1 MSRLRSLSQPW
12 LDGASFG
19 AAGVFLVC
27 WAAIHRFGWAHV
39 QLTDIP
45 TYQSY
50 GNPIVHHGQVPYRDF
65 ALAYP
70 PAALVVFV
78 LPALAGDYT
87 TTFSLLMAACG
98 VGIVFLAG
106 SLRRAALPFLAVSP
120 LLIGS
125 LAYLRFD
132 LWPAL
137 LVAGAVVCLV
147 RDRDRLGW
155 ALLGVAVAAKLWPL
169 VLVPLALAWSWR
181 RGRDN
186 AELYGIAT
194 ATAWFLPF
202 AIIAPHGLWASIH
215 EQGNRPLQIE
225 SLGGALVRTF
235 SSPKLDFS
243 HGSQNVAGFGW
254 LATILVVATA
264 LTLVA
269 LWISFARGPID
280 DTRFLR
286 YSAAVTCA
294 AIAFGKV
301 LSPQY
306 LVWLLP
312 LVPLVRGRRG
322 FVATFVLAAG
332 LLLTQGYFPWHYWP
346 YVYQGKRA
354 WVVLARDLSLV
365 VLLAV
370 LSYPARRR
378 AAPRTP

>member
-1 MSRLRSLSQPW
+1 MSRLRSLSRFPSDAAA
-12 LDGASFG
+12 LG
-19 AAGVFLVC
+19 AAGVFLIC
-27 WAAIHRFGWAHV
+27 WGAIHRFGWAHL

-78 LPALAGDYT
+78 LPALTSAYAT
-87 TTFSLLMAACG
+87 AFSLLMAACG
-98 VGIVFLAG
+98 VGIVFLVG

-132 LWPAL
+132 LFPAL
-137 LVAGAVVCLV
+137 LVAAAIVCLV

-169 VLVPLALAWSWR
+169 ALVPLLLTWSWR

-186 AELYGIAT
+186 AELYGVAT
-194 ATAWFLPF
+194 AAAWFVPF
-202 AIIAPHGLWASIH
+202 AVIAPHGLFASIH
-215 EQGNRPLQIE
+215 DQGNRPLQIE
-225 SLGGALVRTF
+225 SLGGALVRAF

-243 HGSQNVAGFGW
+243 HGSQNVAGYGW
-254 LATILVVATA
+254 LATLLVLATA
-264 LTLVA
+264 VTLVA
-269 LWISFARGPID
+269 LWIAFARGPID
-280 DTRFLR
+280 DARLLR
-286 YSAAVTCA
+286 YSAAATCTI
-294 AIAFGKV
+294 IAFGKV

-306 LVWLLP
+306 LVWLVP

-322 FVATFVLAAG
+322 YAATAVLAGG

-346 YVYQGKRA
+346 YVFQGKRA

-370 LSYPARRR
+370 LSCPARRR

>member
-1 MSRLRSLSQPW
+1 
-12 LDGASFG
+12 
-19 AAGVFLVC
+19 
-27 WAAIHRFGWAHV
+27 
-39 QLTDIP
+39 
-45 TYQSY
+45 
-50 GNPIVHHGQVPYRDF
+50 
-65 ALAYP
+65 
-70 PAALVVFV
+70 
-78 LPALAGDYT
+78 
-87 TTFSLLMAACG
+87 LMAACG
-98 VGIVFLAG
+98 VGIVVLVG

-132 LWPAL
+132 LFPAL

-169 VLVPLALAWSWR
+169 ALVPLALTWSWR

-194 ATAWFLPF
+194 AAVWFVPF
-202 AIIAPHGLWASIH
+202 AVIAPHGLFASIH
-215 EQGNRPLQIE
+215 DQGNRPLQIE

-235 SSPKLDFS
+235 SSPTLDFS
-243 HGSQNVAGFGW
+243 HGSQNVAGSGW
-254 LATILVVATA
+254 LATLLVLVPLALAWSWRRGRDRAELFGIASAAVWFVPFAIIAPHGLWVSLREQADRPLQIESLGGALVRTFSSPKIDFSHGSQNVAGYGWLA
-264 LTLVA
+264 SLLVLATGVSLLA
-269 LWISFARGPID
+269 LWLAFVRGPID
-280 DTRFLR
+280 DARFVR
-286 YSAAVTCA
+286 YCAAVTCA
-294 AIAFGKV
+294 VIAFGKV

-306 LVWLLP
+306 LVWLIP

-322 FVATFVLAAG
+322 YAATAVLAAG

-346 YVYQGKRA
+346 YVYDGKRA
-354 WVVLARDLSLV
+354 WVVLARDVSLV

-378 AAPRTP
+378 AEPRTP